1 MAYDR
6 YSDTEL
12 VVGRQHF
19 TEEPSRREDTV
30 VYVDA
35 SHSPSCRTVFGYG
48 VVLLAGG
55 TAQHFSGVGML
66 PRLFADNHLAELL
79 AAAMAIN
86 VALAMAEHGST
97 LRLLSDSVNALC
109 VVAGH
114 VPVTIEGDGHVGHGG
129 GKRQRFNLKMSP
141 MRTLNQT
148 AIERLDL
155 ARQAARE
162 RQVSITLEH
171 IKAHTKRPGEAYQHQ
186 AACDAL
192 ARCARWNAERLH
204 LRGRLVDRAV

>member
-12 VVGRQHF
+12 VVGRHF
-19 TEEPSRREDTV
+19 QEPARREDTV

-48 VVLLAGG
+48 IVLLAGG
-55 TAQHFSGVGML
+55 KTQHFSGCGML

-79 AAAMAIN
+79 AASMALGLS
-86 VALAMAEHGST
+86 LAGAPAGST

-109 VVAGH
+109 IVAGH
-114 VPVTIEGDGHVGHGG
+114 VPVTIEGSGDVGHNR
-129 GKRQRFNLKMSP
+129 RQTFNMKMSP
-141 MRTLNQT
+141 MRTLNRT

-162 RQVSITLEH
+162 RQVTITLEH
-171 IKAHTKRPGEAYQHQ
+171 VKAHTKRPGEAYQHQ

-204 LRGRLVDRAV
+204 IRGKLVDRA